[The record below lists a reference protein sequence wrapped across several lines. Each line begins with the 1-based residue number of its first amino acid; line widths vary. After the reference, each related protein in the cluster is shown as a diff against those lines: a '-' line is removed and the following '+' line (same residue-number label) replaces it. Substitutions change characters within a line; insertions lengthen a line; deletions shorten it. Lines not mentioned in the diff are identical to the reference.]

1 MSSGT
6 HYYNFKDQDEL
17 RDFLGN
23 DLRRMKYFI
32 LRDGIVCEGQCE
44 RLTPNIIEEYGSSLL
59 MTLLSEEAGVEVSPD
74 YDSEVARLYFLYD
87 YENLSREDAF
97 EKCRQWYNVFY
108 EEFVR

>member
-1 MSSGT
+1 
-6 HYYNFKDQDEL
+6 
-17 RDFLGN
+17 
-23 DLRRMKYFI
+23 
-32 LRDGIVCEGQCE
+32 
-44 RLTPNIIEEYGSSLL
+44 
-59 MTLLSEEAGVEVSPD
+59 MTLLSEEAGVDVIPD